1 MINKL
6 FKGYKFTRTYIG
18 GSKQVEADWFEIIGG
33 IKKDASDC
41 DWVEYKRLLTLH
53 FDDLLHVLL
62 TWKDI
67 TLKISLGLLLGGIML
82 FQLLISFFV
91 LIGLSL
97 IFMII
102 HLIFKYKEKNKLLE
116 YNLCIT
122 VSNFKIEELYGIQ
135 IQTEQ
140 IKNVYL

>member
-1 MINKL
+1 MINKI
-6 FKGYKFTRTYIG
+6 FKGYKFRRTYIG

-33 IKKDASDC
+33 VKKDASDC

-67 TLKISLGLLLGGIML
+67 TLKISLGLLVVG
-82 FQLLISFFV
+82 V
-91 LIGLSL
+91 LIFKFLIPFFIIIGFSL

-102 HLIFKYKEKNKLLE
+102 HLIFKNKEKNKLLE

-122 VSNFKIEELYGIQ
+122 VSNFKIGELYGIQ
-135 IQTEQ
+135 IQTE
-140 IKNVYL
+140 